1 MNDAQQGTTAGDD
14 SGQSNARSDAPPL
27 PEPVDED
34 VARRLRAQTAS
45 GRRRWWRRGAIASIA
60 LALVAGVAMSTSGSE
75 QDGPR
80 YQSAAAERGELAVT
94 VTATGRLEARETVDV
109 GSEVSGRLLD
119 VHVDFND
126 RVDRGQLLAEI
137 DTTKLQ
143 ARVREAE
150 GQLRLALAELKGAEV
165 DAELARR
172 ERDRGQTLAERGLT
186 AAKALDALVADARRA
201 EAAVETARARA
212 SMASAALSAARDDV
226 ARARIVAPIDG
237 IVLARNVEPGQT
249 LASAFTVPVLFQIA
263 RDLKELRLSVRIDEA
278 DVARVREGHEA
289 TFTVE
294 AHPGDAFR
302 SKVVSLRNVP
312 TIEQGVVSYE
322 AVLAVDNAEGLLR
335 PGMTATAT
343 IVTERIDEALV
354 VPNAA
359 LRFLPVQEAKKE
371 AKDEESGDRKT
382 SGEGVEARHRVWTLR
397 DDEPVAVAVAV
408 GRSDGERTE
417 IVGGDLEPG
426 TMVLVDVEEVAE

>member
-1 MNDAQQGTTAGDD
+1 MNEAQQGTTAGDEPNE
-14 SGQSNARSDAPPL
+14 SNARSDAPPL
-27 PEPVDED
+27 DRPVDED
-34 VARRLRAQTAS
+34 VARRLAEQVGS
-45 GRRRWWRRGAIASIA
+45 GRRRWWRRGAIALVVLGLGVGIA
-60 LALVAGVAMSTSGSE
+60 VSSSGDDA
-75 QDGPR
+75 DGPR
-80 YQSAAAERGELAVT
+80 YESAAAERGELAVT

-126 RVDRGQLLAEI
+126 RVEKGQLRAEI

-143 ARVREAE
+143 ARVREVE
-150 GQLRLALAELKGAEV
+150 GQLRLALAELKGAKV
-165 DAELARR
+165 DAALTAAER
-172 ERDRGQTLAERGLT
+172 ERGTTLADRGLT
-186 AAKALDALVADARRA
+186 STKTLDALVADAQRA
-201 EAAVETARARA
+201 AAAVETARARA
-212 SMASAALSAARDDV
+212 SMASAALAAARDDV

-263 RDLKELRLSVRIDEA
+263 RDLEELRLSVRIDEA
-278 DVARVREGHEA
+278 DIARVREGHEA

-294 AHPGDAFR
+294 AHPGKEFR
-302 SKVVSLRNVP
+302 SRVVSLRNVP

-322 AVLAVDNAEGLLR
+322 AVLAVDNGEGLLR

-343 IVTERIDEALV
+343 IVTERIDDALL

-359 LRFLPVQEAKKE
+359 LRFLPIDEAAKE
-371 AKDEESGDRKT
+371 AKQEESGDRRAPDHDD
-382 SGEGVEARHRVWTLR
+382 EARHRVWTLKEN
-397 DDEPVAVAVAV
+397 EPVAVAVAI

-417 IVGGDLEPG
+417 VIGGDLEPG
-426 TMVLVDVEEVAE
+426 AKVLVDVEEVTQ